1 LFPKGKNRPS
11 DHGFSRFREK
21 DMPNFTF
28 STPHPSVQLHPTA
41 MTEKLPPFAQLTRG
55 AFLRGAASAALL
67 SLLPCVSRAE
77 AERIGVL
84 EIAPGIFVHVGK
96 YQLVNTS
103 NRGDISNPCFVVGAA
118 SVAVIDT
125 SGSFAMGSDLHAAIV
140 QITDKPIWQVI
151 NTHMHPDHVMGN
163 AAFKGEKVQFVGHY
177 RLPAALLA
185 RKESY
190 LTNAKQRLGAEAFQG
205 TEIIPPTVLVKD
217 DLEIDLGHRILTLK
231 ARPTAHTDN
240 DLTIFD
246 KATGTFF
253 LGDLLFS
260 GHIPTL
266 DGSIVGWL
274 KLIPELEQEKAERAV
289 PGHGPKSMTW
299 PDAIAPVKRYL
310 TVLATDVRR
319 MIKEG
324 KTLEEAVAT
333 AGQSE
338 RGKWELFDEH
348 HPRNVTAAFTELEWE

>member
-1 LFPKGKNRPS
+1 MKEIPAVLGRPS
-11 DHGFSRFREK
+11 RKE
-21 DMPNFTF
+21 
-28 STPHPSVQLHPTA
+28 
-41 MTEKLPPFAQLTRG
+41 
-55 AFLRGAASAALL
+55 FLRGAATTALL
-67 SLLPCVSRAE
+67 PLLPRVSRAE
-77 AERIGVL
+77 AERIGVF

-96 YQLVNTS
+96 YQLVNEA
-103 NRGDISNPCFVVGAA
+103 NRGDISNPCCIIGGSATA
-118 SVAVIDT
+118 IIDT
-125 SGSFAMGSDLHAAIV
+125 SGSFEMGREFRDAVSK
-140 QITDKPIWQVI
+140 ITDKPIRYVI

-163 AAFKGEKVQFVGHY
+163 AAFKAVNVEFVGHY
-177 RLPAALLA
+177 KLPAALYA

-190 LTNAKQRLGAEAFQG
+190 LANARERLGEVVFKG

-217 DLEIDLGHRILTLK
+217 TLELDLGQRVVMLK

-246 KATGTFF
+246 SATGTFF

-274 KLIPELEQEKAERAV
+274 KLIPELMQEKAQRAV
-289 PGHGPKSMTW
+289 PGHGPKAMTW
-299 PDAIAPVKRYL
+299 PDAIQPVERYL
-310 TVLATDVRR
+310 TVLATDVRQI
-319 MIKEG
+319 IKEG
-324 KTLEEAVAT
+324 KTIEEAIAT

-338 RGKWELFDEH
+338 RGNWALFDEH

>member
-1 LFPKGKNRPS
+1 MPKFPFFSGKPS
-11 DHGFSRFREK
+11 RK
-21 DMPNFTF
+21 D
-28 STPHPSVQLHPTA
+28 
-41 MTEKLPPFAQLTRG
+41 
-55 AFLRGAASAALL
+55 FLRGAALAALL
-67 SLLPCVSRAE
+67 PLLPRVSRAE

-96 YQLVNTS
+96 YQLVNQT
-103 NRGDISNPCFVVGAA
+103 NRGDISNPCCIIGAS

-125 SGSFAMGSDLHAAIV
+125 SGSYAMGRDLHQAIT
-140 QITDKPIWQVI
+140 QITDKPIRYVI

-163 AAFKGEKVQFVGHY
+163 AAFKADDMEFVGHY
-177 RLPAALLA
+177 KLPAALYA

-190 LTNAKQRLGAEAFQG
+190 LSNARLRLGDDSFKG
-205 TEIIPPTVLVKD
+205 TEIIPPTVLVTD
-217 DLEIDLGHRILTLK
+217 TLDLDLGSRILTLK

-246 KATGTFF
+246 HPTGTFF

-274 KLIPELEQEKAERAV
+274 DLIPILMREKADRAV
-289 PGHGPKSMTW
+289 PGHGPKQMTW
-299 PDAIAPVKRYL
+299 PDAIKPVQRYL

-324 KTLEEAVAT
+324 KTLEEAMAT

-338 RGKWELFDEH
+338 RDKWALFNEH
-348 HPRNVTAAFTELEWE
+348 NPRNVTAAFTELEWE

>member
-1 LFPKGKNRPS
+1 MPESPPRFGK
-11 DHGFSRFREK
+11 
-21 DMPNFTF
+21 
-28 STPHPSVQLHPTA
+28 
-41 MTEKLPPFAQLTRG
+41 LTRKD
-55 AFLRGAASAALL
+55 FLRSAALTA
-67 SLLPCVSRAE
+67 LLPLLPSISRAE

-96 YQLVNTS
+96 YQLVNQA
-103 NRGDISNPCFVVGAA
+103 NRGDISNPCCIIGA
-118 SVAVIDT
+118 SDVAVIDT
-125 SGSFAMGSDLHAAIV
+125 SGSFAMGRDLHEAIK
-140 QITDKPIWQVI
+140 QITDKPIRHVI

-163 AAFKGEKVQFVGHY
+163 AAFKADGVTFVGHY
-177 RLPAALLA
+177 KLPAALYA

-190 LTNAKQRLGAEAFQG
+190 LTNARERLGEASFKG

-217 DLEIDLGHRILTLK
+217 TLDLDLGNRVITLT

-246 KATGTFF
+246 HATGTFF

-274 KLIPELEQEKAERAV
+274 DLIPVLMREKAERAV
-289 PGHGPKSMTW
+289 PGHGPKQMTW
-299 PDAIAPVKRYL
+299 PDAIKPVQRYL
-310 TVLATDVRR
+310 TVLATDVRS
-319 MIKEG
+319 MIRQG
-324 KTLEEAVAT
+324 KTLEEAMAT

-338 RGKWELFDEH
+338 RDKWALFNEH
-348 HPRNVTAAFTELEWE
+348 NPRNVTAAFTELEWE

>member
-1 LFPKGKNRPS
+1 MPKFPTKF
-11 DHGFSRFREK
+11 D
-21 DMPNFTF
+21 
-28 STPHPSVQLHPTA
+28 HPSR
-41 MTEKLPPFAQLTRG
+41 KD
-55 AFLRGAASAALL
+55 FLRAAAMAALL
-67 SLLPCVSRAE
+67 PFLPEISQAE
-77 AERIGVL
+77 AARIGVL

-96 YQLVNTS
+96 YQLVNKD
-103 NRGDISNPCFVVGAA
+103 NRGDISNPCCIVGAN

-125 SGSFAMGSDLHAAIV
+125 SGSFAMGSDLHAAIL
-140 QITDKPIWQVI
+140 QITDKPIRYVI

-163 AAFKGEKVQFVGHY
+163 AAFKAPNMEFVGHY
-177 RLPAALLA
+177 KLPAALYA
-185 RKESY
+185 RKDSY
-190 LTNAKQRLGAEAFQG
+190 LMNARERLGEASFKG

-217 DLEIDLGHRILTLK
+217 TLELDLGQRILKLK

-240 DLTIFD
+240 DLTIYD
-246 KATGTFF
+246 QATGTFF

-274 KLIPELEQEKAERAV
+274 KLIPELKSESAERAV

-299 PDAIAPVKRYL
+299 PDAIDPVQRYL
-310 TVLATDVRR
+310 TVLATDVRA
-319 MIKEG
+319 MIKAG
-324 KTLEEAVAT
+324 KTIEDAVAT

-338 RGKWELFDEH
+338 RGKWALFDEH